1 MNWRTHLQNICKCQS
16 EEEKQKYISSTLFQN
31 QKEYYIRFENGPD
44 DDLQYPLTVEEL
56 LFFADKSR
64 CSPLS
69 KRQESDYDN
78 YDFLE
83 FFRAIHDSFLE
94 DMQGNNYYFF
104 DDDDMKYLQTNDGDK
119 SPNEDAV
126 QASYDDDDDDGD
138 EEEDEGN
145 EEEDEDE
152 GDEDD

>member
-1 MNWRTHLQNICKCQS
+1 MNWRTHLRNICKCQS
-16 EEEKQKYISSTLFQN
+16 EEEKLEYISTLFQN

-44 DDLQYPLTVEEL
+44 VDLQYPLTANEL
-56 LFFADKSR
+56 LFFADKSC

-83 FFRAIHDSFLE
+83 FFRTIHDSFLE
-94 DMQGNNYYFF
+94 DMQWNKYYFF
-104 DDDDMKYLQTNDGDK
+104 DDDDKKYLRRTNDGDK

-126 QASYDDDDDDGD
+126 QASYDEDGDDGD
-138 EEEDEGN
+138 DDEEEGN
-145 EEEDEDE
+145 EEDADE